1 MIPLII
7 PAIAAG
13 YGAWR
18 AKQKGQNVLGG
29 AVKGGLLGAGAA
41 YAAPAMMGAMG
52 AGGAGAAGTAGSYG
66 AGAYG
71 TAAGYGGAGAATLGG
86 TTAATPGLL
95 GTMGAYAKPAM
106 TAMSAAQMANGLLGG
121 DKQAAPLQAPQNNSA
136 QGAQILAE
144 LYKSGAPGMT
154 PEQQMRMQRRKTMW
168 G

>member
-1 MIPLII
+1 MLWMIPLATA
-7 PAIAAG
+7 AI
-13 YGAWR
+13 GAMR
-18 AKQKGQNVLGG
+18 AKQRGG
-29 AVKGGLLGAGAA
+29 SMLRGGVTGGLLGAGAA
-41 YAAPAMMGAMG
+41 YAAPAMMGSMG

-71 TAAGYGGAGAATLGG
+71 TAEGYGGAGAATLGG

-136 QGAQILAE
+136 QGAQILSE
-144 LYKSGAPGMT
+144 LYKSGQPGMT